1 MAKYTSGR
9 QQKIKVGI
17 SSYTENQTVLDVTG
31 RVGIATTN
39 ASTSLDVFGDVYID
53 RNLGIGTTI
62 PTSKLSV
69 VGDGLFTGV
78 VTARTFSGQVSS
90 GVGTIAILYGSELF
104 YADGTIDTVRGVNL
118 NYTGTGSITN
128 FNSVNSVLI
137 TASGTNLTFN
147 NGNFT
152 TGNIVTGV
160 VTSITGT
167 NLNYSGIGTIATVG
181 GTNLTYTTGNLGTAN
196 IVSGLV
202 TSITGTTLNYSG
214 IGTIATLSG
223 TNLTY
228 TTGNLGTAN
237 VVVGVVTTLRGTDI
251 SYSGIGTVAT
261 LSGTNLTYTTGNL
274 GTANIVTGIVTTI
287 SGTTLNYSGIG
298 TIATLSGTN
307 LTYTT
312 GNLGTANVVTG
323 VVTTISGTNLN
334 YTGVGTIATLNSTL
348 GSITTLNGVNVS
360 YTTGNFTTGNIVT
373 GVVTTISGT
382 NLNYTGVGTITNLNA
397 TYINSSGI
405 ITATQ
410 FSTGASGTGINI
422 TSGSITGP
430 STITIDPAGVGD
442 NTGAV
447 RIKGDLYVDGTQFIV
462 NSSTIELADFNVGIA
477 TTVASNT
484 LLDGAGIG
492 IGSTNIRKTFTYD
505 FTNDAL
511 KSSEN
516 FNLPSGKTYKIN
528 GTDVLSATT
537 LGAGVVN
544 SSLTSV
550 GTLTQLRVT
559 GVSTFTNG
567 PVLIGSGTSTGT
579 ASQRLQVTGG
589 AYVSGE
595 VGIGTAVPRE
605 TLDVIGTVGVQASG
619 STNRFEIQ
627 HNSTLNSLDFIFI

>member
-78 VTARTFSGQVSS
+78 VTARTFSGYINA
-90 GVGTIAILYGSELF
+90 GVGTITILYGSELF
-104 YADGTIDTVRGVNL
+104 YNDGTIDTVRGINL

-128 FNSVNSVLI
+128 FNSVNSAII

-152 TGNIVTGV
+152 TGNIVTGI
-160 VTSITGT
+160 VTNVSGT
-167 NLNYSGIGTIATVG
+167 YLNYSGIGTIATVG

-214 IGTIATLSG
+214 IGTINTLSG

-228 TTGNLGTAN
+228 
-237 VVVGVVTTLRGTDI
+237 
-251 SYSGIGTVAT
+251 S
-261 LSGTNLTYTTGNL
+261 
-274 GTANIVTGIVTTI
+274 
-287 SGTTLNYSGIG
+287 
-298 TIATLSGTN
+298 
-307 LTYTT
+307 T

-348 GSITTLNGVNVS
+348 GSITTLNGINAT
-360 YTTGNFTTGNIVT
+360 YTTGNFGTANIVT

-382 NLNYTGVGTITNLNA
+382 NLNYIGIGTIANLNT
-397 TYINSSGI
+397 TYINTSGI

-447 RIKGDLYVDGTQFIV
+447 RIKGDLYVDGTEFIV

-477 TTVASNT
+477 STVASNA

-492 IGSTNIRKTFTYD
+492 IGSTNIRKLFTYD

-511 KSSEN
+511 RSSEN
-516 FNLPSGKTYKIN
+516 FNILSGKTYKIN
-528 GTDVLSATT
+528 GTDVLSSTT
-537 LGAGVVN
+537 LGGGVVN

-550 GTLTQLRVT
+550 GTLIQLRVT

-589 AYVSGE
+589 AYVSGD
-595 VGIGTAVPRE
+595 VGIGTAAPRE

-619 STNRFEIQ
+619 SANRFEIQ
-627 HNSTLNSLDFIFI
+627 HNSALNSLDFIFI